1 MTGLKFYGI
10 QSYDVIISIL
20 LYLNK
25 SILVGTHKQ
34 VYFSY
39 IFLVL
44 TVCFIYRAH
53 QKPIKTLKNK
63 YKKVKLNKAIKCQ
76 QKNVKQKE
84 NYGQKE
90 NVAYANVSKFEFIM
104 AVS

>member
-1 MTGLKFYGI
+1 MTGLKFYGV

-34 VYFSY
+34 FYFSY
-39 IFLVL
+39 FFLVL

-53 QKPIKTLKNK
+53 QEAIKTLKNK

-84 NYGQKE
+84 SYGNY
-90 NVAYANVSKFEFIM
+90 S
-104 AVS
+104 SD